1 MKKAVVFFADGME
14 ECEALITVDILRRAG
29 VEVITASIMGR
40 QAVTSSRNIVIQAD
54 ALAEDVDYA
63 DADLIVLPGGRV
75 GTENLQKCGFVRQK
89 CIEFA
94 ANRRIAAICAAPS
107 VLAELGLLKG
117 KKATCHPDFENK
129 MAGAELTGD
138 SVTVDGN
145 ITTGQ
150 GLGATFAFALT
161 LVTDL
166 VGKETA
172 DRITKAIC
180 LR

>member
-1 MKKAVVFFADGME
+1 MKKAIVFFADGME

-29 VEVITASIMGR
+29 IEVITASIMGR
-40 QAVTSSRNIVIQAD
+40 LPVTSSRNIVIQAD
-54 ALAEDVDYA
+54 VLAEAADYT

-75 GTENLQKCGFVRQK
+75 GTENLQGSELVRRK

-94 ANRRIAAICAAPS
+94 ADCRVAAICAAPS
-107 VLAELGLLKG
+107 VLAELGLLEG
-117 KKATCHPDFENK
+117 RKATCHPDFENK
-129 MAGAELTGD
+129 MAGADLTGG
-138 SVTVDGN
+138 SVAVDGN

-172 DRITKAIC
+172 ERIAKAIC
-180 LR
+180 L